1 MRKIFLVLLVL
12 SGCVLCAQGAVAGP
26 ELTIEAEG
34 TTTLRREDIEKMPH
48 HIVRTT
54 TPWTIGVT
62 EFEGVLLRDLPGVDG
77 QSDIEVEA
85 LNAYAAHIPA
95 DEIKNLDII
104 LAYKVNG
111 IYPSVREK
119 GPFWVIY
126 PRDNLPH
133 MSRQVLDMRMVWQVR
148 RIKVGS
154 DGQ

>member
-1 MRKIFLVLLVL
+1 MRKIFFVLLVL
-12 SGCVLCAQGAVAGP
+12 GGRVLYAQDVVAGP
-26 ELTIEAEG
+26 ALTIEAEG
-34 TTTLRREDIEKMPH
+34 TTTLSREDIEKMPH

-54 TPWTIGVT
+54 TPWTVGVT
-62 EFEGVLLRDLPGVDG
+62 EFEGVLLRDIPGIDG
-77 QSDIEVEA
+77 STTIEVEA
-85 LNAYAAHIPA
+85 LNAYSAQIPA

-148 RIKVGS
+148 RIKVGP